1 MILEGIVTT
10 VGADGDINIAPMG
23 PLVDAAM
30 EHLILRPF
38 PTSRTYQNL
47 RHHGEGVFHV
57 TDDVLMLATAAIG
70 PIDPPPPMTPALE
83 VNGYVIT
90 GACRFYEFR
99 VIKMDDS
106 GERVRIESEVV
117 NSGRFRDMFGF

>member
-38 PTSRTYQNL
+38 PTSQTYQNL
-47 RHHGEGVFHV
+47 LHHGEGVFHV
-57 TDDVLMLATAAIG
+57 TDDVLMLALAAIG
-70 PIDPPPPMTPALE
+70 PIEPTPPMTHALE
-83 VNGYVIT
+83 VEG
-90 GACRFYEFR
+90 
-99 VIKMDDS
+99 S
-106 GERVRIESEVV
+106 
-117 NSGRFRDMFGF
+117 